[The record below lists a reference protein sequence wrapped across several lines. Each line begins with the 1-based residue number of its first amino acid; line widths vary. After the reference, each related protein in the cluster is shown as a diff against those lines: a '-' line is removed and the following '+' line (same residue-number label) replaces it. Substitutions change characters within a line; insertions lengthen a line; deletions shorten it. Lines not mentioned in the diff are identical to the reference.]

1 MLMSSYHLSCQLA
14 QLFQVDMPYLS
25 GMCIVSLKAKLE
37 FEVITIVVQLTVILD
52 DTFNV

>member
-1 MLMSSYHLSCQLA
+1 MLMSSYHLSWQLA
-14 QLFQVDMPYLS
+14 ELFQVYMRYLS
-25 GMCIVSLKAKLE
+25 SMCIVSLKAKLK

>member
-14 QLFQVDMPYLS
+14 ELFQVDMSYLS
-25 GMCIVSLKAKLE
+25 GMCIVSLE
-37 FEVITIVVQLTVILD
+37 FEVIIIVVQLTVNLD